1 MASYSSSDLAKLFSG
16 NDDSFRDDV
25 LSEVTSEEL
34 FDELYDSNED
44 KERLALLARIIEPE
58 KDRLLAL
65 ARTAQGTIAP
75 AGKLISYM

>member
-16 NDDSFRDDV
+16 DKDSFREDV
-25 LSEVTSEEL
+25 LSDVTSEEL
-34 FDELYDSNED
+34 FDELYGSND
-44 KERLALLARIIEPE
+44 TQDRLELLARIIEPE

-75 AGKLISYM
+75 PSKLVSFM